1 MIQPNNSS
9 SESLAFIDEIRS
21 ASRQLVREWGFL
33 HTTLASTP
41 YPPSAVHAL
50 VEIGA
55 AGSLT
60 AVEIAQLLGLE
71 KSSVSRMLQKLVAAG
86 ELREQLHPDDARS
99 KQLSLTPQGRRT
111 LNTIHRHSRDQ
122 VAGALRQLAPAHQ
135 SAVKAGLTH
144 YARALVGERTGTVA
158 AATAVPE
165 IVSGYR
171 PGVVGRIAEMHASYY
186 AQTYQFGQ
194 FFESKVATGAAEF
207 VGRLVQG
214 THPGNGL
221 WTVSEDQR
229 IIASVAIDAEDLK
242 DMDKGAA
249 HLRWFIVDS
258 TVRSSG
264 LGRRLL
270 QQALDFCDAQQ
281 MPRIHLWTFRGLDAA
296 RHLYE
301 SLGFQLAEEWTGTQ
315 WGSEVQEQHFVRT
328 LGAASPSAPAK

>member
-1 MIQPNNSS
+1 MAQPNNPSP
-9 SESLAFIDEIRS
+9 ESPDFIDEIRS

-33 HTTLASTP
+33 HATLAKTP
-41 YPPSAVHAL
+41 YPPSAVHAM

-60 AVEIAQLLGLE
+60 AMEIAQLLGLE
-71 KSSVSRMLQKLVAAG
+71 KSSVSRMLQKLVGAG
-86 ELREQLHPDDARS
+86 ELREQTHPIDARS
-99 KQLSLTPQGRRT
+99 KRLSLTPRGRRT
-111 LNTIHRHSRDQ
+111 LDAIHSHSRAQ
-122 VAGALRQLAPAHQ
+122 VAGAMQQLAPTQ
-135 SAVKAGLTH
+135 RSLVKAGLKH
-144 YARALVGERTGTVA
+144 YAQALVSERAGTLTT
-158 AATAVPE
+158 TAPALD
-165 IVSGYR
+165 IVCGYQ
-171 PGVVGRIAEMHASYY
+171 PGVVGRITEMHASYY

-194 FFESKVATGAAEF
+194 FFESKVASGAAEF

-242 DMDKGAA
+242 DLDKGAA

-258 TVRSSG
+258 RVRSSG

-270 QQALDFCDAQQ
+270 QQALDFCDARQ
-281 MPRIHLWTFRGLDAA
+281 MPSIHLWTFRGLDAA

-301 SLGFQLAEEWTGTQ
+301 SLGFRLTEEWTGSQ

-328 LGAASPSAPAK
+328 LGAGTPAK